1 MVDSNAEETKIYIS
15 LYIEDEFESLLVFE
29 LDCLTVLFIQSIIFA
44 HFLSLFSLPH
54 ECFNVLSH
62 LQGDKMFHWYH
73 YKTGSL
79 FTHLGELRC
88 IRGMDAVSKEK

>member
-1 MVDSNAEETKIYIS
+1 MLVVEKLHNRFHFTIKHYKQCSFIATLKMVDSNAEETKLYIS

-54 ECFNVLSH
+54 ECFNFLSH
-62 LQGDKMFHWYH
+62 LQGDKMFH
-73 YKTGSL
+73 
-79 FTHLGELRC
+79 
-88 IRGMDAVSKEK
+88 